1 VTSGQARVKVLPSQD
16 PWFGVTYRADKSM
29 ATACI
34 QKLIDEGVYPER
46 LWSR

>member
-1 VTSGQARVKVLPSQD
+1 VKVLQTDD
-16 PWFGVTYRADKSM
+16 PWFGVTYRADKSI

-34 QKLIDEGVYPER
+34 RKLIDEGVYPER